1 MGRLPHREPVALKL
15 PTRSLVRAL
24 VVLVTAS
31 ACSEPEPD
39 FVWRGEH
46 LDIRGHGVQESD
58 YCGGT
63 FTHVDAYMGEV
74 AALFGFEGPRPVLSI
89 GPSEFVDDHCP
100 AGVTGCAIETN
111 AFTVDDRVPFDHELV
126 HVANETT
133 TPCPKPLAEGLAEY
147 FSLTYQQRAIPTEEI
162 AAALEGSL
170 GSAGVLKDEYYPL
183 MAHFVGFLIETRDL
197 DHVLAACERA
207 GPLAEI
213 DQFEA
218 AMQSAFDLPLEQL
231 LAEYQSDY
239 PRCSARDMSRKL
251 VECGQ
256 ALDGALEVGQT
267 IELDFDL
274 DCTNAQTL
282 GPRVVQGEPEQVWVN
297 RRVRLEP
304 WLYPHVIR
312 LQARSRAT
320 GEPVAAIVSFLPCG
334 RCLDGIEGATIEL
347 PEGVSVLPL
356 PSLPAGEYVVEV
368 RQSLADAT
376 PLVLTIES
384 PS

>member
-1 MGRLPHREPVALKL
+1 MPVALKL

-100 AGVTGCAIETN
+100 AGVTGCAIDGHATVLET
-111 AFTVDDRVPFDHELV
+111 AVPLDHELV
-126 HVANETT
+126 HVAQRSAVD
-133 TPCPKPLAEGLAEY
+133 CPPLLAEGLAEY
-147 FSLTYQQRAIPTEEI
+147 SSWNYWDWGVDPNRIELVVDAWSRGESDYRDYSL
-162 AAALEGSL
+162 L
-170 GSAGVLKDEYYPL
+170 G
-183 MAHFVGFLIETRDL
+183 HFVGFLVEVHGL
-197 DHVLAACERA
+197 DRVLVACELS
-207 GPLAEI
+207 GTSPSI

-218 AMQSAFDLPLEQL
+218 AMQSAFGLPLEQL